1 VTDRVDRPARLVI
14 VGNGDPVH
22 VGAHLRRAGAALGLD
37 VTLCDVRE
45 AYGESRWL
53 AGASWWLRGRRPG
66 RLRWFGERVVETCRR
81 VRPEVLV
88 ATGIAPLDRAALDA
102 LGALGIA
109 RVNYLTDDP
118 WNPCHRAP
126 WFLRA
131 LPAYEHVFSTRR
143 TVLDELR
150 AAGCARVSHLPFAY
164 APDVHFPEPPR
175 TPAERARFGADVVF
189 AGGAD
194 RDRVPYVDALLR
206 AGFHVA
212 LYGGYWERFPATRPH
227 ARGHA
232 DWATL
237 RRALGGARVAL
248 CLVRRANRD
257 GHAMRTFEVAATGAC
272 MLTEDTEEHRE
283 LLGADGTTTTYFR
296 SADEMVEKARR
307 LVAADAER
315 ARLGAALHR
324 LVTAGG
330 HTYADRLRTML
341 AWAESPALPARAL
354 A

>member
-1 VTDRVDRPARLVI
+1 VTDRIARLVI

-22 VGAHLRRAGAALGLD
+22 VGAHLRRAGASLGLD
-37 VTLCDVRE
+37 VTFCDVRE

-53 AGASWWLRGRRPG
+53 ARASWWLRGRRPA

-81 VRPEVLV
+81 VRPDVLV
-88 ATGIAPLDRAALDA
+88 ATGIAPLDRAAL
-102 LGALGIA
+102 GAVGTLA
-109 RVNYLTDDP
+109 VRRVNYLTDDP
-118 WNPCHRAP
+118 WNPCHHAP

-131 LPAYEHVFSTRR
+131 LPAYDRVFSTRR
-143 TVLDELR
+143 AVLDDLR
-150 AAGCARVSHLPFAY
+150 AAGCAGVTYLPFAY
-164 APDVHFPEPPR
+164 APDVHFPDPPR
-175 TPAERARFGADVVF
+175 TPAERARFAADVVF

-206 AGFHVA
+206 AGLDVA

-237 RRALGGARVAL
+237 RRALGEARVAL

-272 MLTEDTEEHRE
+272 MLTEDTAEHRE
-283 LLGADGTTTTYFR
+283 LLGADGATTTYFR
-296 SADEMVEKARR
+296 SVDEMVEKARR
-307 LVAADAER
+307 LVATDAER
-315 ARLGAALHR
+315 ARLGAALYR
-324 LVTAGG
+324 LVTTGG

-341 AWAESPALPARAL
+341 TPAALPAVPAQAL